1 MYGHN
6 IEKNSYL
13 DVTDCV
19 EETYLFPF
27 DLINK
32 VSFTLPFLKSII
44 NLVIDLLNIL
54 KIDNVSKTMARE
66 IDKNN
71 YDFVFVH
78 HNKDYVQS
86 PFLLKYIK
94 TKSFYFCAEPFRKF
108 YEKGIFN
115 EKQNK
120 SSNRNLLEVYT
131 TLTNFIDKPCRNYIN
146 KKIKAYDHEN
156 IKHCD
161 FVLTNSY
168 FSRENILSAY
178 GVIAK
183 VVHLGGDSIP
193 RLNQDQLIHNNN
205 SVISIGAINALK
217 GYEFIIK
224 ALGTIDENDRPIFV
238 IVGNTADKVYV
249 SKINSLADNLNVSL
263 IIHKNISD
271 EKLSINIQK
280 STLFVYAPF
289 LEPLGLSPLE
299 AMSFGLPVVAVKEG
313 GLRETIIHGKNGYLV
328 DRDPIQFGEK
338 IVSIL
343 KDQLLR
349 EKLSIGT
356 KESIQSYWNWDL
368 AYQRLNSA
376 INIEN

>member
-1 MYGHN
+1 
-6 IEKNSYL
+6 L
-13 DVTDCV
+13 DLTDWVT
-19 EETYLFPF
+19 ETYLFPF

-44 NLVIDLLNIL
+44 NLIIDLLNIL
-54 KIDNVSKTMARE
+54 KIDNVSKSMARE

-71 YDFVFVH
+71 YNFVFVH

-86 PFLLKYIK
+86 PFILKYLK
-94 TKSFYFCAEPFRKF
+94 TKSFYFCAEPYRKF